1 MHRRHRLAYLIL
13 AWVVV
18 LSLTLLMV
26 CVGAQAQITFMSD
39 RDGDWEIYVMD
50 ADGKNQRRVTNNPG
64 EDRWPSWSPDGKRI
78 AFVSDRDGHVHPI
91 HGSPTSEIYVIDA
104 DGRNPQNL
112 TNSPY
117 NDREP
122 SWSPDGN
129 RIAFGALR
137 ENRINYEIYVMDID
151 GRNLQRLTDNP
162 GNNGHSGDRSP
173 SWSPD
178 GERIVFTARRAWHVE
193 NKFAITYEVYV
204 LDVESGN
211 QHRLTNNRNNEWS
224 PSWSPDGN
232 RIAYSSDRKG
242 ILQNFD
248 IYVMDVD
255 GGNQQN
261 LTNDRV
267 HDGSPSWSPGGERI
281 AFVSS
286 RDGPLRDGFPTADI
300 YVMDAEGGNL
310 QNLTNQLHDDV
321 GPAWLNSPFSV
332 SPGGKQF
339 TMWGRLKRA
348 DR

>member
-1 MHRRHRLAYLIL
+1 MHRRHSLAYLIFACVL
-13 AWVVV
+13 AI
-18 LSLTLLMV
+18 SLTLLMV
-26 CVGAQAQITFMSD
+26 CADTGAQITFMSD
-39 RDGDWEIYVMD
+39 RDGNWEIYVMD

-78 AFVSDRDGHVHPI
+78 AFESDRDGHVHPI

-104 DGRNPQNL
+104 DGGNLQNL

-122 SWSPDGN
+122 SWSPNGK

-137 ENRINYEIYVMDID
+137 ENRINYEIYVMDVD

-162 GNNGHSGDRSP
+162 GNDGHSGDRSP

-178 GERIVFTARRAWHVE
+178 GERIVFTARRAGHVE

-211 QHRLTNNRNNEWS
+211 QQRLTNNRNNEWS
-224 PSWSPDGN
+224 PSWSPDGK
-232 RIAYSSDRKG
+232 RIAFSSDRKG

-261 LTNDRV
+261 ITNDRLD
-267 HDGSPSWSPGGERI
+267 DGSPSWSPDGERI
-281 AFVSS
+281 AFVSE
-286 RDGPLRDGFPTADI
+286 RDGNFEI
-300 YVMDAEGGNL
+300 YVMNSNGGNL
-310 QNLTNQLHDDV
+310 QNLTNHPHGDV

-332 SPGGKQF
+332 SPAGKKIIV
-339 TMWGRLKRA
+339 WGSLKQA
-348 DR
+348 DQ